1 MIMNKIRVFMAFI
14 VAGLLV
20 CSCDKDNQNMSNEQ
34 GTLRISL
41 DASSELI
48 NVGTRADQDAAFDV
62 GDFTLQ
68 IFKGSDSMGSWTFRD
83 YDTNLIYPFG
93 NYRAAAFY
101 GDINAEGWN
110 LPYLYG
116 STDFVINKTE
126 GNEVTIVTEIANS
139 KFTVDYTENFKSF
152 FEEYSTV
159 LISSLSNEISFGS
172 DEAREAYVKPGNI
185 SFKVS
190 VKKQGAS
197 DFVTLAVNAVEA
209 LPKHL
214 YRMKFDVDAG
224 SAQLI
229 VSFTEDVEEVIID
242 TIDISDESLNDQ
254 APYFVI
260 TGFESGVSFDVV
272 SGMSAGELK
281 AMLMS
286 LSGIESCVMTTTSVS
301 LLEKGWPASVDLN
314 ALTAEQK
321 TILTNLGLK
330 VRGFG
335 DSSEGVAVID
345 FTDVV
350 PNLAFNTTD
359 PVTTISL
366 VATDKN
372 AKEASTVL
380 IINSTNE

>member
-1 MIMNKIRVFMAFI
+1 M
-14 VAGLLV
+14 
-20 CSCDKDNQNMSNEQ
+20 Q
-34 GTLRISL
+34 
-41 DASSELI
+41 
-48 NVGTRADQDAAFDV
+48 
-62 GDFTLQ
+62 
-68 IFKGSDSMGSWTFRD
+68 
-83 YDTNLIYPFG
+83 
-93 NYRAAAFY
+93 
-101 GDINAEGWN
+101 
-110 LPYLYG
+110 
-116 STDFVINKTE
+116 
-126 GNEVTIVTEIANS
+126 
-139 KFTVDYTENFKSF
+139 
-152 FEEYSTV
+152 
-159 LISSLSNEISFGS
+159 
-172 DEAREAYVKPGNI
+172 PGNI
-185 SFKVS
+185 SCKVY